1 MPPTRTAKSDEA
13 KKAANAAVYGVRPGF
28 QGGPPSLPGASYATP
43 VGHFASVSHAE
54 VPYDPFT
61 PGNIKAEYPMSVKA
75 EPQFDQGIPVP
86 QFASD
91 AAAAVQF
98 DADDFSDDEYLS
110 FNETAPAPKKTSKPK
125 TARASRPTGPRGS
138 VSACFRIDGEW
149 QNQRVEWLGHATRAV
164 MFRDKLTPAHIDTL
178 VSCKETCERLTSFM
192 FDYHDVDYD
201 STNSATELTDDDV
214 IKIAHACPKLKIIS
228 LPGTS
233 GLTEKA
239 FLALCEYCPDLTNLH
254 ISTASRNESNTGHNI
269 VFEAL
274 TDHPEWVPKLK
285 ELRIAKMS
293 WTSSILRVLSKAR
306 PKLHIVLVS
315 TREEK
320 KWGDWQLVH
329 SQSEWWNGKCQDR
342 SGVAKRE
349 QRRFNQSIENVYW

>member
-28 QGGPPSLPGASYATP
+28 QGGPPALPGASYATL
-43 VGHFASVSHAE
+43 VGHFASGSHAE
-54 VPYDPFT
+54 VPYYPFT
-61 PGNIKAEYPMSVKA
+61 PGNIKAEYPMSVKT
-75 EPQFDQGIPVP
+75 ETQFGQVISVP
-86 QFASD
+86 QFAPD
-91 AAAAVQF
+91 AAAAVQS

-110 FNETAPAPKKTSKPK
+110 FNETAPAPKRTSKPK
-125 TARASRPTGPRGS
+125 TARAPRPTGPKGS
-138 VSACFRIDGEW
+138 
-149 QNQRVEWLGHATRAV
+149 RVQWLGHATRAV
-164 MFRDKLTPAHIDTL
+164 MFQDKLTPAHIDTL
-178 VSCKETCERLTSFM
+178 LSFKETCERLTSFS

-201 STNSATELTDDDV
+201 STNSAEELTDDDV

-233 GLTEKA
+233 DLTEKA

-254 ISTASRNESNTGHNI
+254 ISTASRNNSNTGHNI

-293 WTSSILRVLSKAR
+293 WTSSVLRVLSKAR

-320 KWGDWQLVH
+320 KWGDWELVQ

-342 SGVAKRE
+342 SGMAKRE
-349 QRRFNQSIENVYW
+349 QRRFNQSIENGYW